1 VLGCTSS
8 ALSHI
13 YYVLKDDGFGPFSD
27 SAAASR
33 SDPFNASSSFTED
46 IQEISFDSFGD
57 FGDFQSAGDG
67 ETTPTAGS
75 WTFAS
80 GSGHSS
86 PSDTGDGSSDEKD
99 TDTKPTEERK

>member
-1 VLGCTSS
+1 MSHVMLCHVL
-8 ALSHI
+8 
-13 YYVLKDDGFGPFSD
+13 YRLKDDGFGPFSD

-33 SDPFNASSSFTED
+33 SDPFNLSSSFSDEV
-46 IQEISFDSFGD
+46 SFDSFGD

-75 WTFAS
+75 WTFTS

-86 PSDTGDGSSDEKD
+86 PSDTGDGSSDAKD
-99 TDTKPTEERK
+99 AEAKTTEE